1 MDTHGVTSIEY
12 KVLVEMYQKLET
24 EHKQLQEKYD
34 DARQRYEGCQRQ
46 YNELLVKY
54 YAMETLK
61 NGMLIGIDQLKQEIQ
76 RLKGELGE
84 MESLPLITT
93 SQN

>member
-1 MDTHGVTSIEY
+1 MNTHGVTNIEY

-34 DARQRYEGCQRQ
+34 DVYQRYKGCLLQC
-46 YNELLVKY
+46 NELLVKY
-54 YAMETLK
+54 YAMENK
-61 NGMLIGIDQLKQEIQ
+61 NQGMLIGIDHLKQEIQ